1 VSRNDAWP
9 ARTEIDEISKKWV
22 LKKISAMTKAEDEKD
37 YICSCPFIV
46 NSAIS
51 VSIASVKN
59 PSNNPPG
66 NQEDNMSHRDTSRPS
81 SLDAVVQEYAFPDVH
96 IGPGEDESPYVPYV
110 ENVFIRHLAFDVR
123 NNMYANILWVKKGGR
138 LNRHRHR
145 GRIFACTLEGSWR
158 YLEYDWVARAGSYV
172 QESPGAIHTL
182 VSDDPN
188 GMKTIFW
195 LNGAI
200 EFFDDDDNLLE
211 TLDVFWFI
219 NHYVSYCSERGI
231 PINKKLWV

>member
-1 VSRNDAWP
+1 MGSEKRFLFMKAK
-9 ARTEIDEISKKWV
+9 DEG
-22 LKKISAMTKAEDEKD
+22 DD
-37 YICSCPFIV
+37 YISPCPYVV

-51 VSIASVKN
+51 VSQVHSHIPVERSARKQAAGLMINRSLGAAPKQ
-59 PSNNPPG
+59 SG
-66 NQEDNMSHRDTSRPS
+66 GSMSITNTQS

-145 GRIFACTLEGSWR
+145 GRVFACTLEGSWR

-188 GMKTIFW
+188 GMKAIFW
-195 LNGAI
+195 LNGSI
-200 EFFDDDDNLLE
+200 EFFDDNDNLIE

-219 NHYVSYCSERGI
+219 NHYVSYCREHGV

>member
-1 VSRNDAWP
+1 MGS
-9 ARTEIDEISKKWV
+9 EKEISV
-22 LKKISAMTKAEDEKD
+22 MTKAEDDMD
-37 YICSCPFIV
+37 YICPCPSNV
-46 NSAIS
+46 YSVIS
-51 VSIASVKN
+51 VWIASE
-59 PSNNPPG
+59 NNPPDNPEG
-66 NQEDNMSHRDTSRPS
+66 NMSIIDKKS

-172 QESPGAIHTL
+172 QESPGAIPTMIIW
-182 VSDDPN
+182 SRRWTSS
-188 GMKTIFW
+188 GSST
-195 LNGAI
+195 
-200 EFFDDDDNLLE
+200 
-211 TLDVFWFI
+211 TT
-219 NHYVSYCSERGI
+219 
-231 PINKKLWV
+231 

>member
-1 VSRNDAWP
+1 MSN
-9 ARTEIDEISKKWV
+9 
-22 LKKISAMTKAEDEKD
+22 
-37 YICSCPFIV
+37 
-46 NSAIS
+46 
-51 VSIASVKN
+51 IASA
-59 PSNNPPG
+59 
-66 NQEDNMSHRDTSRPS
+66 S

-200 EFFDDDDNLLE
+200 EFFDDDDNLVE

-219 NHYVSYCSERGI
+219 NHYVSYCRERGI
-231 PINKKLWV
+231 PLNKKLWV